1 MIVGVGVDIVDLE
14 RFSRSLERTPK
25 LLERLFTPE
34 ERKLAVT
41 SLAGRFAAKEAL
53 VKAFG
58 GSGDMTWQDMEVV
71 TNDLG
76 APSFSLTGP
85 AQVMATAR
93 GIAEVHLSISH
104 EANAAVA
111 FVVAE
116 GPNPAIVASGEEIN
130 R

>member
-1 MIVGVGVDIVDLE
+1 M
-14 RFSRSLERTPK
+14 
-25 LLERLFTPE
+25 
-34 ERKLAVT
+34 AVT

-76 APSFSLTGP
+76 APSFALTGP
-85 AQVMATAR
+85 AMAMAVAR
-93 GIAEVHLSISH
+93 GISAVHLSISH

-116 GPNPAIVASGEEIN
+116 GPHPMTSGEEGTS